1 MNCLIIDDERPSR
14 EELRFFIQNHSSITI
29 LAEFENSIQA
39 LKYLQNS
46 DQVDLVFLDINMPN
60 L

>member
-29 LAEFENSIQA
+29 LEEFENSIQA
-39 LKYLQNS
+39 LKYLQNMEH
-46 DQVDLVFLDINMPN
+46 VDLVFWT
-60 L
+60 